1 MKDMDAGEQV
11 RRDRRQ
17 DLRWGVR
24 GRPVGRITP
33 FHSATFQPVSLVDI
47 SIGGALIEHSN
58 MVGPGTL
65 AFLTFLI
72 HLVHGGEAG
81 LMCRVVRSVVHRY
94 DVDPTGKR
102 DLIYRTGLEFLAPS
116 EVSRRVVMG
125 YIADGTIHTP
135 RRGERRPKIPH

>member
-1 MKDMDAGEQV
+1 MDAGERV

-24 GRPVGRITP
+24 GRPAGRITP
-33 FHSATFQPVSLVDI
+33 FYSATFQPVSLVDI
-47 SIGGALIEHSN
+47 SMGGVLIEHSN
-58 MVGPGTL
+58 IVRPGTV

-81 LMCRVVRSVVHRY
+81 LMCRVVRSTVDRY
-94 DVDPTGKR
+94 DVDARGKR
-102 DLIYRTGLEFLAPS
+102 ELIYQTGLEFLAPS
-116 EVSRRVVMG
+116 EVSRRVIMG

-135 RRGERRPKIPH
+135 KWGKRRRKIPH